1 LSRGE
6 RPDRRGWDS
15 TGPLVALA
23 NSQDPNAWLVHAFN
37 AASVL
42 NTEPA
47 AATVKPFAI
56 CVTGTNLHV
65 SKSQ

>member
-1 LSRGE
+1 
-6 RPDRRGWDS
+6 
-15 TGPLVALA
+15 
-23 NSQDPNAWLVHAFN
+23 
-37 AASVL
+37 VL